1 MSENNLEK
9 KYHSLHIYDDELK
22 IIKYLEKL
30 KENLFLL
37 YYSLL
42 IQYEP
47 SIYYESISII
57 LQYLQFLYFSFDHYV
72 SLINKKF

>member
-9 KYHSLHIYDDELK
+9 KYQSFHIYDDELK

-30 KENLFLL
+30 KENIFLL

-42 IQYEP
+42 KQYEP

>member
-9 KYHSLHIYDDELK
+9 KYQSLHIYDDELK

>member
-9 KYHSLHIYDDELK
+9 KYQSLHIYDDELK

-57 LQYLQFLYFSFDHYV
+57 LQYLQFLYFSFEHYV

>member
-9 KYHSLHIYDDELK
+9 KYQSLHIYDDELK

-72 SLINKKF
+72 TLINKKF

>member
-9 KYHSLHIYDDELK
+9 KYQSLHIYDDELK
-22 IIKYLEKL
+22 IIKHLEKL

>member
-9 KYHSLHIYDDELK
+9 KYQSLHIYDDELK

-42 IQYEP
+42 KQYEP

>member
-9 KYHSLHIYDDELK
+9 KYQSLHIYDDELK

-72 SLINKKF
+72 SLINKKL

>member
-9 KYHSLHIYDDELK
+9 KYQSLPIYDDELK

>member
-9 KYHSLHIYDDELK
+9 KYQSLHIYDDELK

-42 IQYEP
+42 MQCEP

>member
-9 KYHSLHIYDDELK
+9 KYQSLHIYDDELK

-42 IQYEP
+42 IQYES

>member
-9 KYHSLHIYDDELK
+9 KYQSLHIYDDELK

-42 IQYEP
+42 MQYEP